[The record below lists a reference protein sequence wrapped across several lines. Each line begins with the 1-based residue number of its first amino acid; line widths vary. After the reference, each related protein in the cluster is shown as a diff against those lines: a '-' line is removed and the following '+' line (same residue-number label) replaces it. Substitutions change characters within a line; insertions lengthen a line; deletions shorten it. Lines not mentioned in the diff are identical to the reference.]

1 MKRQTKHIVFG
12 LLFTVL
18 AGVGLMVQA
27 QQPCPAQPTCAPVV
41 QTQPVCAPVV
51 QAPQPVNCAPAQPTC
66 APVAA
71 MPACCGGEEF
81 DDLLES
87 IEENADSFRSHIPD
101 DLDECVINRC
111 ARGTF
116 LNQYVADF
124 EVATDQLEH
133 NFKHETMTTADVQEV
148 LNRAAYIDSFI
159 IGNNLQG
166 KAASDWSE
174 LRADLDALAS
184 CQNVATRWGDPTYA
198 WNNKQTGP
206 LTGTYRLD
214 PSRSDN
220 LSAALTSVST
230 IQTKCG
236 GCQLQTRHFDSPE
249 MLAIDQNGQCVT
261 IASSTGTQVAVV
273 ADGQLVPD
281 ATGRVSTQST
291 LQGDALFIRTYGDRA
306 SDYTVTFTP
315 IDGGLCVTRYINT
328 GDPANPVAVKTVY
341 TRTSDVAQLNLYDP
355 ASSTR
360 RQVTY
365 SGNFVVPNGASLI
378 AALDPAL
385 DTSLAREGDRFTMT
399 VSSPSEYDGAVI
411 EGFISD
417 IGRTGTA
424 TGGAALAFNFE
435 RIRLSDGRVF
445 DFAAEIV
452 SARTT
457 DGVNVAVSS
466 GGVWVDQQQ
475 RQAQPGL
482 VHTSQSA
489 AIGAVVGAIP
499 VSGYGTG
506 LNAVFTSSGGDLK
519 LGSGTEFILRA
530 ASPRTI

>member
-1 MKRQTKHIVFG
+1 MKGQTKHIVFG
-12 LLFTVL
+12 LLLTVM
-18 AGVGLMVQA
+18 ASAGLMIQA
-27 QQPCPAQPTCAPVV
+27 QQPCSAPQPCAPVV
-41 QTQPVCAPVV
+41 QAPQPCAPVV
-51 QAPQPVNCAPAQPTC
+51 QAPQPVNCPAPAQPNC
-66 APVAA
+66 APVVQAQ
-71 MPACCGGEEF
+71 PACCGGQEL

-87 IEENADSFRSHIPD
+87 IEQRADSFRSHIPKS
-101 DLDECVINRC
+101 LDECVINRC

-124 EVATDQLEH
+124 EVATDRLEH
-133 NFKHETMTTADVQEV
+133 NFKHENMTSADAQEV
-148 LNRAAYIDSFI
+148 LDRAAYIDSFI
-159 IGNNLQG
+159 SSQNLQG
-166 KAASDWSE
+166 KAASDWSK

-198 WNNKQTGP
+198 WNKQTSP

-220 LSAALTSVST
+220 VSAALTSVST
-230 IQTKCG
+230 IQTQC
-236 GCQLQTRHFDSPE
+236 GCQLQARHFDSPE

-261 IASSTGTQVAVV
+261 IASSTGTQVATV

-281 ATGRVSTQST
+281 STGRVSTQST
-291 LQGDALFIRTYGDRA
+291 FQGDALFIRTYGDRA

-315 IDGGLCVTRYINT
+315 IEGGVCVTRYINT
-328 GDPANPVAVKTVY
+328 GDPTKPVVVKTVY
-341 TRTSDVAQLNLYDP
+341 TRTSDVAQLNLYDS
-355 ASSTR
+355 AGSTR
-360 RQVTY
+360 RQVAY

-385 DTSLAREGDRFTMT
+385 DTSLAREGDRFTMN

-424 TGGAALAFNFE
+424 TGGAAIAFNFE

-457 DGVNVAVSS
+457 DGANVAVSS
-466 GGVWVDQQQ
+466 GGAWVDEQQ

-482 VHTSQSA
+482 VRTSQSA
-489 AIGAVVGAIP
+489 AIGAVVGAVP
-499 VSGYGTG
+499 VSGSGTG
-506 LNAVFTSSGGDLK
+506 VNTIFTSSGGDLK
-519 LGSGTEFILRA
+519 LGSGAEFVLRA